1 MDAEPARIEARLEA
15 FRLIEAVQ
23 TEDAP
28 APEELERRLAAAD
41 AEGWPEVVHVLL
53 YAGAVQAAMAGN
65 AHAGPAGERML
76 ERCSADG
83 TPAMMATALSFH
95 AATLLAGDRIDASDD
110 ALARAVTLLDGIE
123 GPAMELV
130 TALVQCALVY
140 QRRRLWELC
149 EELLDRAAALL
160 PECED
165 PRLEPVV
172 LHNLVEIE
180 LEWASALRELGEID
194 AARER
199 GERGLAAARAA
210 GGGPDAGAVARLRPL
225 DGPAAGGADRDRPA
239 LGAARRAE
247 LLARLRA
254 AGEPYFAGY
263 VGLSA
268 ALPALDQG
276 RPADAA
282 REAAAALES
291 FTGGNAASGHL
302 LALRIAAE
310 AEAAADPS
318 GRRAALDYGE
328 QLARLRWQ
336 DRLTLLGSVRARLH
350 AERMRADRD
359 ALVRDALIDE
369 LTGLAN
375 RRGYARYLTAHREL
389 GPKRPLAILTVDLDR
404 FKLVNDR
411 YGHAS
416 GDEVL
421 RRVGRIL
428 AGQVRATDLA
438 VRLGGDEFLVV
449 LEAATE
455 AVAHGARRAH
465 RGGDPRGAL
474 ARRRRRSPRHREPRR
489 GGRNE
494 GGPGGAGRGRGR
506 RAVPGQGGGR
516 GSRRGVR

>member
-1 MDAEPARIEARLEA
+1 MDEELARREARMQA

-28 APEELERRLAAAD
+28 TPEALERRLTLAD

-53 YAGAVQAAMAGN
+53 YAGAVQASMAGN
-65 AHAGPAGERML
+65 EHSGPAGERML
-76 ERCSADG
+76 DRCKVDG
-83 TPAMMATALSFH
+83 TPAMTATALAFH
-95 AATLLAGDRIDASDD
+95 ASTLLAVDRIAAGDD
-110 ALARAVTLLDGIE
+110 AMARAVTLLDGVD

-149 EELLDRAAALL
+149 EEVLERAASLL

-165 PRLEPVV
+165 PLLEPVV

-180 LEWASALRELGEID
+180 LEWASALRELGEV
-194 AARER
+194 AASRER
-199 GERGLAAARAA
+199 GERGLEAAR
-210 GGGPDAGAVARLRPL
+210 RLVEVQMPEL
-225 DGPAAGGADRDRPA
+225 WRDYGLSMGLL
-239 LGAARRAE
+239 LGALTGTGRRWAPTRRAE
-247 LLARLRA
+247 LLARLEA
-254 AGEPYFAGY
+254 AGEPYFTGF
-263 VGLSA
+263 VGLSV

-282 REAAAALES
+282 REVAVALES
-291 FTGGNAASGHL
+291 FTGGNATSGHL

-310 AEAAADPS
+310 AEAGADPS

-328 QLARLRWQ
+328 QLARLRWH
-336 DRLTLLGSVRARLH
+336 DRLTLLGSVRSRLH

-375 RRGYARYLTAHREL
+375 RRGYARYLTARRES
-389 GPKRPLAILTVDLDR
+389 GTKRPLAILTVDLDH

-411 YGHAS
+411 HGHAC
-416 GDEVL
+416 GDDVL
-421 RRVGRIL
+421 RCVGRIL

-449 LEAATE
+449 LEAAAE
-455 AVAHGARRAH
+455 PVARDRGARIVESIREEPWPDVAADLHVTASVGVAAGSGEDPEALAEAADAALYRAKAA
-465 RGGDPRGAL
+465 GGD
-474 ARRRRRSPRHREPRR
+474 
-489 GGRNE
+489 
-494 GGPGGAGRGRGR
+494 
-506 RAVPGQGGGR
+506 RAEA
-516 GSRRGVR
+516 

>member
-23 TEDAP
+23 TDDAP
-28 APEELERRLAAAD
+28 APEVLERRLARAD
-41 AEGWPEVVHVLL
+41 AEDWPEVAHVLL
-53 YAGAVQAAMAGN
+53 YAGAVQAEMAGN
-65 AHAGPAGERML
+65 AHAGAAGERML

-95 AATLLAGDRIDASDD
+95 AATLLAGERIDASDD

-140 QRRRLWELC
+140 QRRRLWEPC

-165 PRLEPVV
+165 PRLVPVV

-199 GERGLAAARAA
+199 GERGLAAARALVEV
-210 GGGPDAGAVARLRPL
+210 PMPELW
-225 DGPAAGGADRDRPA
+225 RDYGLSMGLL
-239 LGAARRAE
+239 LGALTGTGRRWEPARREE
-247 LLARLRA
+247 LQARLRA

-310 AEAAADPS
+310 AETAADPS

-421 RRVGRIL
+421 RRVGHIL

-455 AVAHGARRAH
+455 AVAQVRGARIVEAIREERWPAVDAGLRVTASLGVAAGTGEDPEALAGAADAALYRAKAA
-465 RGGDPRGAL
+465 GGD
-474 ARRRRRSPRHREPRR
+474 
-489 GGRNE
+489 
-494 GGPGGAGRGRGR
+494 
-506 RAVPGQGGGR
+506 RAEA
-516 GSRRGVR
+516 